1 MVIRE
6 KKKLDMFKKASDVD
20 AVPIIIEDSK
30 SFTKNDNS
38 GVKSSAANSSR
49 FEVKPTKQATFQ
61 VRKKSVIQP
70 VSETVVT
77 RSWIEHAIRVF
88 GDEESV
94 VLLHMKFEKHQDS
107 YHAHVRAEI

>member
-30 SFTKNDNS
+30 SFSKNDNS
-38 GVKSSAANSSR
+38 GVKSSTANSSR

-61 VRKKSVIQP
+61 VRRKSVIQP

-77 RSWIEHAIRVF
+77 RSWIENAIRVF
-88 GDEESV
+88 EDEASV
-94 VLLHMKFEKHQDS
+94 VLVHMKFDRDKQNS
-107 YHAHVRAEI
+107 YLAHVT